1 MNNPEDK
8 EYIDLP
14 HTHIVQVDN
23 HDTLESLIDM
33 IPSALEKLAEIGRIN
48 GYSLE
53 NVVDIEI
60 GEEDFYCIV
69 FKTDKNVDM
78 IHTAIDSFSIQ
89 YKKKNKDKNQNNDR
103 RK

>member
-1 MNNPEDK
+1 MSDPQNK

-33 IPSALEKLAEIGRIN
+33 IPSALEKLTELGRIN

-53 NVVDIEI
+53 NVVDVEIEDENI
-60 GEEDFYCIV
+60 YCIM

-78 IHTAIDSFSIQ
+78 IHTAIDIE
-89 YKKKNKDKNQNNDR
+89 YNKKNKNKNQNNDR